1 MRSIINITIVAV
13 IALCSSYVSGQED
26 EIKALNSLP
35 DRVFAVD
42 LYLQRAL
49 PSGDNFV
56 GNGLSNGTGYGIRAQ
71 YDIYKNIYLGG
82 ALSQDFFKVKNTEI
96 IGEFKRAT
104 KFNAYLFLGYDY
116 QLNDDWNIT
125 ADLGYGYSQNKN
137 RQSAEQGGGKFR
149 DSGNVFRITTSIEYN
164 LSSGTSLYL
173 SPSYESI
180 SYNINSAPALGDTFD
195 KGKFINLALGI
206 RFNVRDYRNVP
217 IKDADNQEL
226 IDLQNR
232 DRDDLSISEKRKL
245 YFLKKREAR
254 RLRRERR
261 RDK

>member
-1 MRSIINITIVAV
+1 MRLITRKILIIATV
-13 IALCSSYVSGQED
+13 LSSYYSYSQENTT
-26 EIKALNSLP
+26 EKSHSLP
-35 DRVFAVD
+35 DRVFAID
-42 LYLQRAL
+42 FYLQRAL
-49 PSGDNFV
+49 PSGDNFI
-56 GNGLSNGTGYGIRAQ
+56 GNGLSDGTGYGIRMQ
-71 YDIYKNIYLGG
+71 FDIYKNIYVGG
-82 ALSQDFFKVKNTEI
+82 ALSQDFFSVKNTDV
-96 IGEFKRAT
+96 IGEFNRAT

-137 RQSAEQGGGKFR
+137 RQSTEQGGGKFR
-149 DSGNVFRITTSIEYN
+149 DTGNVFRITTSIEYN
-164 LSSGTSLYL
+164 LSSATSIYL

-180 SYNINSAPALGDTFD
+180 SYNINSAPALEDTFD

-217 IKDADNQEL
+217 LKDADNQEL

-245 YFLKKREAR
+245 YFLKKKEAR

-261 RDK
+261 RSN